1 MAKVPLPDRGQPLDL
16 SYIYQLAE
24 AINNL
29 SNQLSPVNAKYT
41 TIDTIGNGKQTV
53 RTSDARVVG
62 GFIAVNNTST
72 NTPGAEQEFKYDF
85 SDFAYTPIVT
95 ASPRITDSANTQA
108 SKDVTVVLTDVTS
121 KSVSGIVRF
130 NTAGVAS
137 VGVNLIIIGIT
148 V

>member
-41 TIDTIGNGKQTV
+41 TVDTVNNGKQTV
-53 RTSDARVVG
+53 RTSDSRIVG
-62 GFIAVNNTST
+62 GFINITNSST
-72 NTPGAEQEFKYDF
+72 NTVDNEHEFSYSY
-85 SDFAYTPIVT
+85 SDFAYAPIVT
-95 ASPRITDSANTQA
+95 ATPIITDTANTQA
-108 SKDVTVVLTDVTS
+108 SKDVTLVLTN
-121 KSVSGIVRF
+121 VSANRVDGVVKF
-130 NTAGVAS
+130 GTTGVAS
-137 VGVNLIIIGIT
+137 IGINLIIIGIP

>member
-41 TIDTIGNGKQTV
+41 TVDTVSNGKQTI
-53 RTSDARVVG
+53 RTSDARIVG
-62 GFIAVNNTST
+62 GRVNVTNASANTAR
-72 NTPGAEQEFKYDF
+72 NEQEFSYTF
-85 SDFAYTPIVT
+85 SDFAYPPIVTATPIVT
-95 ASPRITDSANTQA
+95 DIANTQA
-108 SKDVTVVLTDVTS
+108 SKDVSVVLTNVT
-121 KSVSGIVRF
+121 VSQVTGIVRF
-130 NTAGVAS
+130 GTSGVANI
-137 VGVNLIIIGIT
+137 GVNLTIIGIP